1 MSASSSSFQTQTRKT
16 ILIKIVAIPVIII
29 MTLLSSWQGL
39 PILGYTRNS
48 NISDSCSPEVVNVK
62 SSNHSNHSIHNEG
75 MVVMNTITTPSSEN
89 NTDVEKNKCSFLQPY
104 ETNPVP
110 LILIAM
116 GRTGSSVTWDTI
128 STLLGSTTKAY
139 EITGGNAT
147 KSRNFFDSIDLN
159 LGSDWAIERL
169 CKVQNYNVKNF
180 EDPVIS
186 GFQWKPY
193 DYTFIHPYGKGAL
206 EKIAA
211 FNNPPIRVLYLSRN
225 PLDKIISNMRHKG
238 YQHSKE
244 VPAHCDIDDKE
255 CIKRHEA
262 HSQGIAFANP
272 QMLVHDIKGSLRLD
286 QKILDF
292 LSSNGVKHISVSYE
306 KLYDSGDDVKEWV
319 RIFDFL
325 GRSPKHVQNYAT
337 DLTRQ
342 HIQDAFAFAPTST
355 QHHNEMITN
364 YWEVKKVLEDAGLDY
379 LLH

>member
-1 MSASSSSFQTQTRKT
+1 MSASSSSFQTQTKKA
-16 ILIKIVAIPVIII
+16 ILIKIVAVPVTIV
-29 MTLLSSWQGL
+29 MALLLSWQG
-39 PILGYTRNS
+39 IMVYTRSINS
-48 NISDSCSPEVVNVK
+48 SVSCSPEINVK
-62 SSNHSNHSIHNEG
+62 SSNHSNQNEG
-75 MVVMNTITTPSSEN
+75 MVVMKPIE
-89 NTDVEKNKCSFLQPY
+89 EENKCSFLQPY
-104 ETNPVP
+104 ETKPVP

-147 KSRNFFDSIDLN
+147 KSRNFFDSIDPN
-159 LGSDWAIERL
+159 VGTDWAIERL

-193 DYTFIHPYGKGAL
+193 DYTFLHPYGKGAL

-211 FNNPPIRVLYLSRN
+211 FNNPPIRVLYLTRN

-238 YQHSKE
+238 FQHSQE

-262 HSQGIAFANP
+262 HSQGITFGNP
-272 QMLVHDIKGSLRLD
+272 QQLVHDIKGSLRLD
-286 QKILDF
+286 QKILDS
-292 LSSNGVKHISVSYE
+292 LSSNGVKHLSVSYE
-306 KLYDSGDDVKEWV
+306 KLYDSGEDVKEWI

-337 DLTRQ
+337 NLTRQ

-364 YWEVKKVLEDAGLDY
+364 YWVVKKTLKDARLDY